1 MSAIE
6 LAPGADT
13 NAFASMMATLVRQN
27 LDDHPDR
34 GWALKLARG
43 RVSVEVL
50 DLGMS
55 ITFVFDGERLV
66 IHDGIRGIPDVR
78 VRGSAE
84 LITISSNMESLPVL
98 GLPDPRGETNRKLAR
113 ALKDGE
119 LELIGALRNPFAFLA
134 FGTILA
140 V

>member
-119 LELIGALRNPFAFLA
+119 LELIGVLRNPFAFLA

>member
-6 LAPGADT
+6 LAPGADS

-34 GWALKLARG
+34 GWALKLPRG

-66 IHDGIRGIPDVR
+66 IHDGVKGIPDVR
-78 VRGSAE
+78 VRGTAE
-84 LITISSNMESLPVL
+84 LITISSNMESLPGI
-98 GLPDPRGETNRKLAR
+98 GLPDPRGETNKKLAK
-113 ALKDGE
+113 ALRDGE
-119 LELIGALRNPFAFLA
+119 LELVGVLRNPLAFLC
-134 FGTILA
+134 FGLILA

>member
-6 LAPGADT
+6 LAPGADS

-34 GWALKLARG
+34 VWAIKLARG

-55 ITFVFDGERLV
+55 ITFVFNGDRLV
-66 IHDGIRGIPDVR
+66 IHDGIHGIPDVR

-84 LITISSNMESLPVL
+84 LITISSSMESLPFL

-113 ALKDGE
+113 ALREGE
-119 LELIGALRNPFAFLA
+119 LEIIGALRNPLAFLA
-134 FGTILA
+134 FGIILA

>member
-34 GWALKLARG
+34 AWALKLARG

-119 LELIGALRNPFAFLA
+119 LELIGVLRNPFAFLA